1 MVLFDNRKERIENM
15 PNLKY
20 IRYLTI
26 GLSLLL
32 LLDLYFKFF
41 TMDTIFS
48 IIFITIF
55 VSSSFYLKIVELEH
69 DIEVLKQHVFFLEK
83 DNDNKNV

>member
-1 MVLFDNRKERIENM
+1 M

-55 VSSSFYLKIVELEH
+55 VSSSLYLKIVELEH

-83 DNDNKNV
+83 DNDNKNIKKYL

>member
-1 MVLFDNRKERIENM
+1 M

-41 TMDTIFS
+41 SMDIIFS

-55 VSSSFYLKIVELEH
+55 VSSSFCLKIIELEH

-83 DNDNKNV
+83 DNDNKNL

>member
-1 MVLFDNRKERIENM
+1 M

-41 TMDTIFS
+41 SMDIIFS

-55 VSSSFYLKIVELEH
+55 VSSSFCLKIIELEY
-69 DIEVLKQHVFFLEK
+69 DIAVLKQHVFFLKK
-83 DNDNKNV
+83 DNDKNNL